1 MTTST
6 TNVVSPPPY
15 LDAAYAFC
23 KAYTKERAKNFYFAF
38 SILPKEKRRAIYA
51 TYAFAGHVDDIG
63 DDPLPLSD
71 KQRRLADFRARLDGC
86 YEGRREDPLFLA
98 LGDAIDRFAIPKE
111 YFDELANGIEMDFA
125 INRYKTFD
133 DLKQYC
139 YRVASMIGLLCIQ
152 IFGYRPHPEA
162 KDWACDLGVAL
173 QLGNIM
179 RDVKEDAIRDRIYLP
194 LEDLQRFGYSEE
206 ELMASKLTPAF
217 REMMTFEAQRAR
229 EFFASGRKL
238 LPLLDLRSRMCV
250 NVLQGIYTEIVDR
263 IEQRGFDVYSE
274 RVSLS
279 TPEKLK
285 SIARLWYEAARIKQV
300 PA

>member
-1 MTTST
+1 MATTEIAP
-6 TNVVSPPPY
+6 SPPPY

-23 KAYTKERAKNFYFAF
+23 QAYTKERAKNFYFAF
-38 SILPKEKRRAIYA
+38 SILPREKRRAIYA
-51 TYAFAGHVDDIG
+51 TYAFAGHVDDVG
-63 DDPLPLSD
+63 DDPLPLPE
-71 KQRRLADFRARLDGC
+71 KQRRLADFRARLTAC

-98 LGDAIDRFAIPKE
+98 LGDAIQRFDIPKD
-111 YFDELANGIEMDFA
+111 YFDELANGIEMDFS
-125 INRYKTFD
+125 ITRYKTFA

-152 IFGYRPHPEA
+152 IFGYTPHPEA
-162 KDWACDLGVAL
+162 KQWAEDLGVAL

-179 RDVKEDAIRDRIYLP
+179 RDVKEDAGRDRIYLP
-194 LEDLQRFGYSEE
+194 LEDLERFGYRQED
-206 ELMASKLTPAF
+206 LLASKLTPEFKDLMAF
-217 REMMTFEAQRAR
+217 QAQRAR
-229 EFFASGRKL
+229 EYFASGRKL
-238 LPLLDLRSRMCV
+238 LPLLDMRSRMCV

-263 IEQRGFDVYSE
+263 IEERGYDVFSE

-285 SIARLWYEAARIKQV
+285 SIARLWVEAARVKQV